1 MHKRQSVRWMLG
13 VQKVK
18 LPDWNALDIRWNGW
32 EEKVEVLGNM
42 VMDAIERPKLLLF
55 DLTLQTHGW
64 MSEYGCVF
72 LVAAKDEA
80 EARKLVE
87 EDMED
92 WLFDGY
98 DLACNEV
105 GFAHQTEVGT
115 VSVFI
120 T

>member
-1 MHKRQSVRWMLG
+1 M
-13 VQKVK
+13 K
-18 LPDWNALDIRWNGW
+18 LPDWNALNIRWNEW
-32 EEKVEVLGNM
+32 EEKVVVLEDM
-42 VMDAIERPKLLLF
+42 VMDAIERPKMLLF

-87 EDMED
+87 KDMKA
-92 WLFDGY
+92 WLKDGH
-98 DLACNEV
+98 DLQCNEV
-105 GFAHQTEVGT
+105 GFAHQEEVGI
-115 VSVFI
+115 VSGFI

>member
-1 MHKRQSVRWMLG
+1 MLG

-18 LPDWNALDIRWNGW
+18 LPDWNALNIRWNDY
-32 EEKVEVLGNM
+32 EEKIEVLENM
-42 VMDAIERPKLLLF
+42 VMDAIERPKNALGKLLLF

-87 EDMED
+87 EDMEY
-92 WLFDGY
+92 WLEDGY
-98 DLACNEV
+98 DLTCNEV
-105 GFAHQTEVGT
+105 GFAHQTEVGK
-115 VSVFI
+115 VSGFI